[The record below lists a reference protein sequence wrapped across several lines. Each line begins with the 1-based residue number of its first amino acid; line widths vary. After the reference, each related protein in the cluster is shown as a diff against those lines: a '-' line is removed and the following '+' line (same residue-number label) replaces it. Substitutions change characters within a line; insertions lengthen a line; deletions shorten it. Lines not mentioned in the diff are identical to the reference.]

1 MQDRTTQYAADVL
14 AGKIIAGDLVKLAC
28 KRHLDDIEKSKAA
41 PYKYYFDVEQAERI
55 IEFAETLT
63 IAEGEEEEQVEC
75 YAFQCFILGNLNGW
89 RTKTGGH
96 RRFRTSYVQL
106 GRQNGKSFLN
116 GILAAYYG
124 NFEKYKY
131 GQIYCTATKKDQSS
145 LGLKGLGSGV
155 HRTQREADHTAH
167 RDAACHVL
175 DGLLHIAGVDA
186 DRSRVVG
193 DGLVAQGLD
202 LGPGS
207 LRLEQG
213 VIDVGQD
220 LFTIH
225 TFFLLNRSCFEN
237 SFLVLGGTAYL
248 RHADSAQGNGRCRH
262 RCADDAQHKAGD
274 QKCKTFQ
281 TTFHN
286 TVPRIIK

>member
-14 AGKIIAGDLVKLAC
+14 AGKIIAGNLVKLAC

-89 RTKTGGH
+89 RTKTDGH

-106 GRQNGKSFLN
+106 GRQNVKSFLN

-131 GQIYCTATKKDQSS
+131 GQIYCTATKKDQSLIVFNEIVKFIRS
-145 LGLKGLGSGV
+145 DPDLDECLFCGSV
-155 HRTQREADHTAH
+155 
-167 RDAACHVL
+167 
-175 DGLLHIAGVDA
+175 
-186 DRSRVVG
+186 
-193 DGLVAQGLD
+193 
-202 LGPGS
+202 
-207 LRLEQG
+207 
-213 VIDVGQD
+213 
-220 LFTIH
+220 
-225 TFFLLNRSCFEN
+225 
-237 SFLVLGGTAYL
+237 
-248 RHADSAQGNGRCRH
+248 
-262 RCADDAQHKAGD
+262 
-274 QKCKTFQ
+274 
-281 TTFHN
+281 
-286 TVPRIIK
+286 